1 MARLPV
7 GVALSGGTARSV
19 LHVGVLKALQESGI
33 PVDYIAGTSGGSI
46 AAAIYAFGE
55 PIDVMEK
62 VAASLSW
69 WKLASIRVSRLGFI
83 SSRPIEMFLDKT
95 LQGATF
101 EDLKIPCA
109 IPLTDL
115 ATGERVTLRNGPVA
129 RVVRASCSI
138 PLIYLPVEIDGRHYV
153 DGGLAEY
160 LPVQSVQGF
169 GPQFTLAVNLNT
181 RVRDYKAPK
190 HKLGLVIQFTSM
202 VARQNVG
209 ASVRRAD
216 YVLHPDVDGY
226 SPFDFS
232 AAEELIDLGYRFTRE
247 HAEDIKREWK
257 RKSSWLGRL
266 QTFFDRRAR
275 HAGMHNPETMNRVI
289 RNRG

>member
-19 LHVGVLKALQESGI
+19 LHVGVLKALTESGI
-33 PVDYIAGTSGGSI
+33 PIDYISGTSGGAI

-62 VAASLSW
+62 VAAGLSW

-83 SSRPIEMFLDKT
+83 SSRPIEVFLDKT
-95 LQGATF
+95 LRGARF

-109 IPLTDL
+109 IPVTDL
-115 ATGERVTLRNGPVA
+115 VTGEAVTFKSGPVA

-138 PLIYLPVEIDGRHYV
+138 PQIYLPVEIDGRPYV

-160 LPVQSVQGF
+160 LPVESVQSF
-169 GPQFTLAVNLNT
+169 GPQFTIGVNLNT
-181 RVRDYKAPK
+181 RVRDYKAPR
-190 HKLGLVIQFTSM
+190 HRLGLIIQFTSM

-209 ASVRRAD
+209 RSVGHAD
-216 YVLHPDVDGY
+216 YVLHPDVDSY
-226 SPFDFS
+226 SPFDFN
-232 AAEELIDLGYRFTRE
+232 AAGDLIELGYRYTTARID
-247 HAEDIKREWK
+247 DIKREWR
-257 RKSSWLGRL
+257 RKSGWLGRL
-266 QTFFDRRAR
+266 
-275 HAGMHNPETMNRVI
+275 ETLLNKHRLVVGS
-289 RNRG
+289 RS